1 MNNINKI
8 FKNGIIAKKNF
19 NKIYMLAPNDFID

>member
-8 FKNGIIAKKNF
+8 FKNGIIAKKF
-19 NKIYMLAPNDFID
+19 LIKFMLAPNDFRD